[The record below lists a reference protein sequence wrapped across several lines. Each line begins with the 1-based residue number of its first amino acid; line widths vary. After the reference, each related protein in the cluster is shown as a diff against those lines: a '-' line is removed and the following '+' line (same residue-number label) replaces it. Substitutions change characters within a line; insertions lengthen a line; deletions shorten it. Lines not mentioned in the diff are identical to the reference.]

1 MSFDPAS
8 NCLTFSSCS
17 VGGRLLLP
25 RISVDIKHIFVSLS
39 SFVDM
44 VTLRTNQ
51 LHLVPSGYLGSFRVS
66 SWRSI
71 KAELHSSLIH
81 YRHHR
86 ADQAQERVERDEDS
100 IIAESL
106 SLSATSD
113 TAAAGR
119 LEFDDSAELSSLQL
133 EGSTA
138 FVTQPATARGREE
151 ASSQDEIGLLQRYA
165 ERGYAFYKR
174 LSDVSRSNNADLR
187 GLHDLVYDNL
197 SKLNF
202 IVTKHYYYRS
212 ALSSPLMDHHHH
224 RRTPIGGTSS
234 QGKRVPDP
242 KMKARTDSSHP
253 FHAATADPR
262 LVSDDTMS
270 GVVSVIG
277 TRPSDRV
284 TMKESPHMMS
294 PPSGNIAILSC
305 DYSLMIHN
313 RYAL

>member
-25 RISVDIKHIFVSLS
+25 RVSIDIKHIFVSLS

-51 LHLVPSGYLGSFRVS
+51 LHVVPSGYLGSFRVS

-86 ADQAQERVERDEDS
+86 ADQAKERVEDS

-106 SLSATSD
+106 TLSATSD
-113 TAAAGR
+113 TDAAGR
-119 LEFDDSAELSSLQL
+119 LQFDDSAELSSLQL

-138 FVTQPATARGREE
+138 FVTQPATAPWREE
-151 ASSQDEIGLLQRYA
+151 ASPQDEIGLLQRYA

-187 GLHDLVYDNL
+187 GLHDLAYDNL

-202 IVTKHYYYRS
+202 IITKHYYYRS
-212 ALSSPLMDHHHH
+212 ALSSPLMDHH
-224 RRTPIGGTSS
+224 RRTPIGGTAS

-242 KMKARTDSSHP
+242 KTKARTGYSSHT
-253 FHAATADPR
+253 ATADPR

-270 GVVSVIG
+270 GVGSVIG

-284 TMKESPHMMS
+284 TMKESSHMML
-294 PPSGNIAILSC
+294 PPSGNISILSC
-305 DYSLMIHN
+305 DYSSF
-313 RYAL
+313 

>member
-25 RISVDIKHIFVSLS
+25 QVSVDIKHIFVSLS

-86 ADQAQERVERDEDS
+86 ADQAQQRVKRDEDS

-113 TAAAGR
+113 TAATGR
-119 LEFDDSAELSSLQL
+119 LQFDDSVELSSLQL
-133 EGSTA
+133 EDSTA
-138 FVTQPATARGREE
+138 FITQPATAPGREE

-174 LSDVSRSNNADLR
+174 LSDVSRSNNTDLR
-187 GLHDLVYDNL
+187 GLHDLAYDNL

-212 ALSSPLMDHHHH
+212 ALSSPSIDHH
-224 RRTPIGGTSS
+224 RRTPIGGTAS
-234 QGKRVPDP
+234 QGKHVPDL
-242 KMKARTDSSHP
+242 KTKSRTDSSH
-253 FHAATADPR
+253 AAIADPR

-270 GVVSVIG
+270 DVVSVIG

-294 PPSGNIAILSC
+294 PSSGNIAIVSC
-305 DYSLMIHN
+305 DSDE
-313 RYAL
+313 YAV

>member
-1 MSFDPAS
+1 
-8 NCLTFSSCS
+8 
-17 VGGRLLLP
+17 
-25 RISVDIKHIFVSLS
+25 
-39 SFVDM
+39 
-44 VTLRTNQ
+44 
-51 LHLVPSGYLGSFRVS
+51 VS

-81 YRHHR
+81 YRHHK
-86 ADQAQERVERDEDS
+86 AEQAQQRVERDEDS
-100 IIAESL
+100 IVAASL

-113 TAAAGR
+113 TAAAAGR
-119 LEFDDSAELSSLQL
+119 LQFDDSVELSSLQL

-138 FVTQPATARGREE
+138 FVTQPATAPGREE

-174 LSDVSRSNNADLR
+174 LSDVSRSNNTDLR
-187 GLHDLVYDNL
+187 GLHDLAYDNL

-212 ALSSPLMDHHHH
+212 ALSSPSIDHH
-224 RRTPIGGTSS
+224 RRTPIGGTAS

-242 KMKARTDSSHP
+242 KTKSRTDSSHT
-253 FHAATADPR
+253 ATADPR

-294 PPSGNIAILSC
+294 PTSGNIAILSC
-305 DYSLMIHN
+305 DSDET
-313 RYAL
+313 